1 MSETI
6 SKNIEAPVP
15 TEATVDE
22 KPFEGYATSELADVY
37 MDSQEDLRDGIISS
51 SEAED
56 LQLAVSAEIADRA
69 AGMSEED
76 GKKLMHNFQFALG
89 FVDEPNASGEK
100 ILPES
105 DKAPV
110 SDNTT
115 VKSNLYD
122 SRANSIIQDTKL
134 DSDEL
139 ARLRE
144 LREESQS
151 NKARKLANRGG
162 GNSDGG
168 DGGNNNKRTPGTAI
182 ELWQQPEDT
191 GENDDDKNW
200 DHNDPNAQQ
209 AAANMFDI
217 MAGGK
222 DKAPTTD
229 VELWQPILLEEGFT
243 EARDKFVKAA
253 TEVRLS
259 HDAKKGGKLR
269 KLVSKLPWVGKKFA
283 AEEGDSKI
291 KAMEDAKAEMNRLVN
306 ENGIAVCLN
315 ERARLIK
322 EGKSDKEIE
331 EYLTGLSALGVLQ
344 NQNQITDAMNEMA
357 ENERKTSGFLG
368 RWFNDLD
375 KDGNAM
381 DSSKFVKFMKKAAS
395 VGVIAGGVGFVAG
408 AAVALAPVSGLVA
421 VGLNAAAG
429 LGAAVAGSKVGKGV
443 AKSGYMQQNRVTPEG
458 DIFANNIGEDGMH
471 DIGFGIEG
479 KVTAEQD
486 ANADLVKRGKKIGRI
501 AAGIGFGAG
510 RMAGNLWESS
520 HRLWKGE
527 AKNPFAKWSPEQRD
541 AFARMVSNTEN
552 FDRYN
557 NMVKT
562 MAADNLNRGMKYADA
577 LGSAQSKAAKNLASL
592 TTNMMENGINVPNP
606 RFEYP
611 SLMRRLI
618 SSTFE
623 NNTYGKGAS
632 TAMDVVNTKAY
643 QNSFAKDL
651 AKGIKDLA
659 KQRALAGAS

>member
-168 DGGNNNKRTPGTAI
+168 DGGNNNKRTPGTAV

-209 AAANMFDI
+209 ATANMFDI

-381 DSSKFVKFMKKAAS
+381 GSNKFVRFMKKAGT
-395 VGVIAGGVGFVAG
+395 VGLAAGAAGAAIGFGIAFAPIVGTAGLAVNIAGG
-408 AAVALAPVSGLVA
+408 
-421 VGLNAAAG
+421 
-429 LGAAVAGSKVGKGV
+429 LGASILGGKIGKGI
-443 AKSGYMQQNRVTPEG
+443 AKSGYKQQNRVTPEG
-458 DIFANNIGEDGMH
+458 DLFEAKQVGEDGVH

-479 KVTAEQD
+479 KVTEEQK
-486 ANADLVKRGKKIGRI
+486 ANSKLVKKASTIGSL
-501 AAGIGFGAG
+501 AGGVGFMGG
-510 RMAGNLWESS
+510 NIAGNMLESY
-520 HRLWKGE
+520 LT
-527 AKNPFAKWSPEQRD
+527 NPLHGLSKAQMDALARMTSNPE
-541 AFARMVSNTEN
+541 AFARYSEM
-552 FDRYN
+552 
-557 NMVKT
+557 
-562 MAADNLNRGMKYADA
+562 
-577 LGSAQSKAAKNLASL
+577 AQSGQYSVSQTKDILNLSWKLAGS
-592 TTNMMENGINVPNP
+592 PANP
-606 RFEYP
+606 AFSGYSP
-611 SLMRRLI
+611 SLMGRLI
-618 SSTFE
+618 QPLLTNNLSTIF
-623 NNTYGKGAS
+623 NWTTAGPNVTHVANAIINGKIVA
-632 TAMDVVNTKAY
+632 V
-643 QNSFAKDL
+643 
-651 AKGIKDLA
+651 
-659 KQRALAGAS
+659 

>member
-1 MSETI
+1 
-6 SKNIEAPVP
+6 
-15 TEATVDE
+15 
-22 KPFEGYATSELADVY
+22 
-37 MDSQEDLRDGIISS
+37 
-51 SEAED
+51 
-56 LQLAVSAEIADRA
+56 
-69 AGMSEED
+69 
-76 GKKLMHNFQFALG
+76 
-89 FVDEPNASGEK
+89 
-100 ILPES
+100 
-105 DKAPV
+105 
-110 SDNTT
+110 
-115 VKSNLYD
+115 
-122 SRANSIIQDTKL
+122 
-134 DSDEL
+134 
-139 ARLRE
+139 
-144 LREESQS
+144 
-151 NKARKLANRGG
+151 
-162 GNSDGG
+162 
-168 DGGNNNKRTPGTAI
+168 
-182 ELWQQPEDT
+182 
-191 GENDDDKNW
+191 
-200 DHNDPNAQQ
+200 
-209 AAANMFDI
+209 
-217 MAGGK
+217 
-222 DKAPTTD
+222 
-229 VELWQPILLEEGFT
+229 
-243 EARDKFVKAA
+243 
-253 TEVRLS
+253 
-259 HDAKKGGKLR
+259 
-269 KLVSKLPWVGKKFA
+269 
-283 AEEGDSKI
+283 
-291 KAMEDAKAEMNRLVN
+291 
-306 ENGIAVCLN
+306 
-315 ERARLIK
+315 
-322 EGKSDKEIE
+322 
-331 EYLTGLSALGVLQ
+331 
-344 NQNQITDAMNEMA
+344 MNEMA
-357 ENERKTSGFLG
+357 KNERKTSGFLG

-458 DIFANNIGEDGMH
+458 DIFANNVGENGMR

-479 KVTAEQD
+479 KVTAEQE

-520 HRLWKGE
+520 HRMWQGE
-527 AKNPFAKWSPEQRD
+527 AKNPFAKWTPQQRD

-623 NNTYGKGAS
+623 NNTYGQGAS
-632 TAMDVVNTKAY
+632 TAMNVVNTKAY
-643 QNSFAKDL
+643 QSSFAKDL